1 MRGKGKMSEQAQ
13 DRFSVDEWSRWPGR
27 ETASDLLLVVATML
41 GSVVGGVG
49 GVVCAA
55 AYFRSEYVTASGVL
69 GVIAGGGLFA
79 LLQAFVL
86 APAWVAWVGSWTRCQ
101 PKRERINR

>member
-13 DRFSVDEWSRWPGR
+13 DRFSVDDWSQWPGR
-27 ETASDLLLVVATML
+27 ETASDHLLVVATML
-41 GSVVGGVG
+41 GSMVGGVG

-55 AYFRSEYVTASGVL
+55 TYFRSEYVTVGGVL

-86 APAWVAWVGSWTRCQ
+86 APAWVAWVGSWTWGQ